1 MKTLTILLAL
11 SLFALTGCAQQYGD
25 HYNVVIDPSLGP
37 VNIQATLDA
46 VDSWVAVTDG
56 ALSFEVSLAT
66 PGECNGSL
74 EAHRVCVYAETT
86 AEFKALES
94 QQGVSGD
101 YALTFREH
109 YDGANVWIPT
119 TIDSGYDVGQM
130 TTIIAHELGHAMG
143 LGHTTDAHSG
153 VMYPGWSHVAP
164 LPTCSDLAQLMSL
177 RGQSDID
184 DSCPQG
190 GSYQLNGDGTN

>member
-46 VDSWVAVTDG
+46 VDSWVAITDG
-56 ALSFEVSLAT
+56 ALSFDVSIAT

-74 EAHRVCVYAETT
+74 EAHRVCIYAETT
-86 AEFKALES
+86 AQFEALEAEENLH
-94 QQGVSGD
+94 GLLG
-101 YALTFREH
+101 LTFREH
-109 YDGANVWIPT
+109 YDGSNIWIPLT
-119 TIDSGYDVGQM
+119 DNYGVGGM

-143 LGHTTDAHSG
+143 LGHTTDATSN

-164 LPTCSDLAQLMSL
+164 VPTCNDLAQLMSL
-177 RGQSDID
+177 RGQSDTNT
-184 DSCPQG
+184 SCPTS
-190 GSYQLNGDGTN
+190 GSFTLNGDSTD

>member
-25 HYNVVIDPSLGP
+25 HYKVVIDPSLGP

-56 ALSFEVSLAT
+56 ALSFDVSMAT

-74 EAHRVCVYAETT
+74 EAHRVCIYAETT
-86 AEFKALES
+86 AQFEALEAEENLH
-94 QQGVSGD
+94 GLLG
-101 YALTFREH
+101 LTFREH

-130 TTIIAHELGHAMG
+130 TTIIAHELGHAFG

-184 DSCPQG
+184 TACPQG